1 MATKKE
7 LREEIDRLNKKYCKN
22 TKNKL
27 VLGSAY
33 GGYQVQL
40 TGKRYK
46 NNPRKWR
53 GIGSGVSSM
62 TYGFQSAKNTLNNL
76 YEIDS
81 KGYLR
86 SRIKD
91 YERPRRQKRFK

>member
-7 LREEIDRLNKKYCKN
+7 LREEIDRLNKKYCRN

-46 NNPRKWR
+46 NNPHKWR

-62 TYGFQSAKNTLNNL
+62 TYGFQSAKNTLSDL
-76 YEIDS
+76 HEIDS
-81 KGYLR
+81 KGYLQ
-86 SRIKD
+86 SRIKH
-91 YERPRRQKRFK
+91 YEKPRMRW

>member
-7 LREEIDRLNKKYCKN
+7 LQSEIDRLNKKYCKN

-27 VLGSAY
+27 KVGSAY

-53 GIGSGVSSM
+53 GIGSGVSSV
-62 TYGFQSAKNTLNNL
+62 TFGYQSATKTLSDL
-76 YEIDS
+76 YKAES
-81 KGYLR
+81 KGHLR
-86 SRIKD
+86 SQISHYEKPRI
-91 YERPRRQKRFK
+91 RW